1 MHELSQRPSFLEV
14 SLVPEPPCLVLCLRG
29 ELDLCSAQEMP
40 RIAYSSRRD
49 LDMVLVDLG
58 EVTFCDSTG
67 LNALLT
73 FREVHTGLGRSVLV
87 VRANPFI
94 WRLMRLCGVTER
106 LEYVRP
112 VNPPQV
118 ILTNPGESRAS

>member
-1 MHELSQRPSFLEV
+1 MHELSQRPSLLEV
-14 SLVPEPPCLVLCLRG
+14 SLVPEPPCLVLVLRG

-40 RIAYSSRRD
+40 RIAYSSRQD

-67 LNALLT
+67 LNALMA
-73 FREVHTGLGRSVLV
+73 FREVHAGLGRSVLV
-87 VRANPFI
+87 VRANPFM

-106 LEYVRP
+106 LDYVRP
-112 VNPPQV
+112 AKPLPVP
-118 ILTNPGESRAS
+118 LARPGESRAS